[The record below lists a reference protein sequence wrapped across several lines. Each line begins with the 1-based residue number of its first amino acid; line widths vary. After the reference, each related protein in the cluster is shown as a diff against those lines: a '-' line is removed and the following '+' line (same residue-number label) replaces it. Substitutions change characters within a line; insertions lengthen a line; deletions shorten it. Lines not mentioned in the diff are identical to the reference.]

1 MKLSVWRAVLVGLI
15 CLLSTGGVDGVRAQ
29 DEETGYTSPSY
40 GYGLTWDDSW
50 EVAEESSE
58 GGYDM
63 IHLSN
68 GVSDVWV
75 EGYIGA
81 RGDPATCLEENRGY
95 LADDGDP
102 ESVPYATDDEGTP
115 IAGVENGVGFA
126 VFDLTAL
133 GAEDDVPSVAIVWC
147 QALRPGV
154 SVLVVT
160 QIVAMD
166 DYEGQIEPVNDLLA
180 GLTVPEETGAAL
192 TDTAELEEWETA
204 VEEDLTAFWTEV
216 FAAEGETYVA
226 PEFVIFDAPIETAC
240 GDVAPEEV
248 GPMYCPADQTVYLDQ
263 TMIVNEILPFGAFIV
278 GTVIAH
284 EIGHHIQDLLELEGC
299 TDEGCG
305 GRGGSLAVEL
315 QADCLSGVWAQ
326 HAGETGNVEA
336 GDIENTIIGISAF
349 FGDPPD
355 TLPTDPSAHGPGALR
370 TWWFLKGYY
379 EQFDACLT

>member
-1 MKLSVWRAVLVGLI
+1 MKHCVWRAVLVGLI
-15 CLLSTGGVDGVRAQ
+15 CLLSTGGVNGVRAQ
-29 DEETGYTSPSY
+29 DEKTGYTSPSY
-40 GYGLTWDDSW
+40 GYELTWDDSW

-226 PEFVIFDAPIETAC
+226 PAFVI
-240 GDVAPEEV
+240 
-248 GPMYCPADQTVYLDQ
+248 
-263 TMIVNEILPFGAFIV
+263 
-278 GTVIAH
+278 
-284 EIGHHIQDLLELEGC
+284 
-299 TDEGCG
+299 
-305 GRGGSLAVEL
+305 
-315 QADCLSGVWAQ
+315 
-326 HAGETGNVEA
+326 
-336 GDIENTIIGISAF
+336 
-349 FGDPPD
+349 
-355 TLPTDPSAHGPGALR
+355 
-370 TWWFLKGYY
+370 
-379 EQFDACLT
+379 